1 METVTMRVVIIPSIE
16 AARDMLKG
24 LNTDGIREEEDEE
37 RVRNL

>member
-16 AARDMLKG
+16 AARGMLKG

-37 RVRNL
+37 RVRSL